1 MYYILDWPGHL
12 SWMDKKLSEM
22 KGRAYIQA
30 VKEDNQRM
38 KYDFIS
44 TSTSSYKVF
53 QEDCSSD
60 SSEDVDW
67 DNSPALIESSEPGA
81 SKSVVRK
88 ILLL

>member
-1 MYYILDWPGHL
+1 
-12 SWMDKKLSEM
+12 MDKKLSEM

-60 SSEDVDW
+60 FSEDVD
-67 DNSPALIESSEPGA
+67 
-81 SKSVVRK
+81 
-88 ILLL
+88 